1 MKKIFGILFISF
13 ILSGN
18 VFANHF
24 SYKVPEVK
32 VKEFDRWMGK
42 LKRKDG
48 KWFFNSPKK
57 FRELDINKAEIP
69 TDIKKILDNSTIT
82 SLLYYEKDKIIY
94 DYTRMQWG
102 DFKTKTKI
110 NEKTLF
116 NGRSKSKSISSLI
129 FGLAQCEGL
138 VDPNKTYGHYLP
150 EIKNS
155 FYAKI
160 KIKDSMNMM
169 ARDNKIGEGNYMETV
184 PFPDGI
190 TSFIK
195 RRPKTNE
202 PFGIYVL
209 GNKLKNNPTPLIY
222 VLGRKLK

>member
-1 MKKIFGILFISF
+1 M
-13 ILSGN
+13 
-18 VFANHF
+18 
-24 SYKVPEVK
+24 
-32 VKEFDRWMGK
+32 
-42 LKRKDG
+42 
-48 KWFFNSPKK
+48 
-57 FRELDINKAEIP
+57 
-69 TDIKKILDNSTIT
+69 
-82 SLLYYEKDKIIY
+82 YYEKDKVIY

-110 NEKTLF
+110 TDKTLF

-184 PFPDGI
+184 PFPDGV

-195 RRPKTNE
+195 RSPKSKFNCSLWRA
-202 PFGIYVL
+202 YA
-209 GNKLKNNPTPLIY
+209 N
-222 VLGRKLK
+222 RDA